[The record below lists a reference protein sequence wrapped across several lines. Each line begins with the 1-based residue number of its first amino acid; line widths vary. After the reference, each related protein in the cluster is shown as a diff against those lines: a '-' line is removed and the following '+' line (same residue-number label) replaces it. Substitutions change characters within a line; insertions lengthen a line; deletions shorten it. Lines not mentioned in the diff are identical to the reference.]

1 MTGREIAEMAFEIK
15 KPPRVPVTLIGGG
28 AWAVHWAGKTFAA
41 IKDDPNQIADVF
53 IRFSRRFGNDLL
65 WSGSNFVNYPIHFL
79 GCPLKDDSS
88 DSPALQGTVIKSLDE
103 IGGLSVERVFRNP
116 TMQSIV
122 RSQEIVAD
130 SIGKETLIIPT
141 QWGPLT
147 LAAHILGVEPLLM
160 ATIDDP
166 EGVTKL
172 IRFATDLIWSLVEPL
187 LAHEDIPGANF
198 SDPVAS
204 GDVIS
209 PSMFRRFAAPALK
222 DLVERVRRKG
232 KMAMIHICGN
242 SVPILRDILDI
253 RPHCY
258 SLESKVDL
266 KVAREILGGKVC
278 VAGNVSPTGVFSSGT
293 PQEVIAEAKGCLAA
307 WGDEGGYLLTLGCD
321 FSKNVP
327 LENLSALMSL
337 KRGGQS

>member
-1 MTGREIAEMAFEIK
+1 MTGREIAEMAFNLK

-41 IKDDPNQIADVF
+41 IKDDPHQIADIF
-53 IRFSRRFGNDLL
+53 IRFSRKFSNDLL
-65 WSGSNFVNYPIHFL
+65 WTVSNFVNYPIHFL
-79 GCPLKDDSS
+79 GCPIKDDSS

-103 IGGLSVERVFRNP
+103 IDGLSIERVLRNP
-116 TMQSIV
+116 TMQSIL
-122 RSQEIVAD
+122 RSHALVAD

-141 QWGPLT
+141 QWGPVT
-147 LAAHILGVEPLLM
+147 TAGRILGVEPLLM
-160 ATIDDP
+160 ATIDNP

-172 IRFATDLIWSLVEPL
+172 IRFATDLIWALLEPI

-204 GDVIS
+204 SDVIS

-222 DLVERVRRKG
+222 ELVEKVSRRG
-232 KMAMIHICGN
+232 KLSMIHICGN
-242 SVPILRDILDI
+242 SVPILRDIVEI

-266 KVAREILGGKVC
+266 KVAREILGGKIC

-293 PQEVIAEAKGCLAA
+293 PQEVIEEAKACLAA
-307 WGDEGGYLLTLGCD
+307 WGDGGGYMLTLGCD

-337 KRGGQS
+337 KKGGHV